1 MKALNNYLENHEKQE
16 FRNLVNI
23 PLTKITGIVGYD
35 NFKKLI
41 NDYDIGI
48 TAFYNEYSLKILSLV
63 EENHEVM
70 KYKLLSRYTLWGA
83 IITMIIFPI
92 VVSNYWLFLGL
103 GLIPIA
109 IMAMSIIKTPIY
121 SISWIIILGLIIYTV
136 SVSNFSILGI
146 IFPFVA
152 LITGPRNAKI
162 LYRNTLVKSSI
173 KNELCF
179 KYLFYIGI
187 LILHEKETGEIIRI
201 KENIY

>member
-23 PLTKITGIVGYD
+23 PLTKMTGLVGYD
-35 NFKKLI
+35 NFKELI
-41 NDYDIGI
+41 NDYDIWI

-70 KYKLLSRYTLWGA
+70 KYKLLSIYTLWGA

-109 IMAMSIIKTPIY
+109 IMAMSIIKTPFY

-136 SVSNFSILGI
+136 SVSNFSIFGI
-146 IFPFVA
+146 IVPFVA
-152 LITGPRNAKI
+152 LITGPRNAKL
-162 LYRNTLVKSSI
+162 LYRKTLINSSI

-187 LILHEKETGEIIRI
+187 LILHDKETGEIIKI
-201 KENIY
+201 